1 MEFTYEIEILKKN
14 YGLGNDILYGL
25 CKNMPLERI
34 INGESFFWNN
44 NKYLSEEALAA
55 QMWLIGRSYSASPER
70 RYYKIEK
77 NKNNHEKLKLSS
89 SGDGLDTYFD
99 LLANELLEKIK
110 GDKDLI
116 NALEKLNCKY
126 NFDEDKL
133 ISDSDKETLKESINV
148 VLKFNEL
155 LKETRF
161 LIDKNDIEDYINNKL
176 KDLSKINIK
185 NLWQEDET
193 NALSFCSKFL
203 HFHYPNTV
211 FIMDNITKDHFKG
224 RGKELKFKFKFNNKC
239 DITES
244 CITVVKQEVRS
255 ILIDTFQFDKNYKET
270 DVEKDK
276 EALYIKHCVR
286 EYLLAKAIYNKDKT
300 IKTIFDEKYIPRIID
315 TYMLMA
321 NTK

>member
-1 MEFTYEIEILKKN
+1 MGFTDDEIKIFNKN
-14 YGLGNDILYGL
+14 YGLGNDILYNL
-25 CKNMPLERI
+25 CNDMPLGKI
-34 INGESFFWNN
+34 INSNGKIFSKYNN
-44 NKYLSEEALAA
+44 EYSAKEALAA
-55 QMWLIGRSYSASPER
+55 QMWLIGRSYAASPER
-70 RYYKIEK
+70 RYYKIEN
-77 NKNNHEKLKLSS
+77 NKNNDEKLKLSS

-99 LLANELLEKIK
+99 LLSNELLEKINVLK
-110 GDKDLI
+110 
-116 NALEKLNCKY
+116 KLNEKKY
-126 NFDEDKL
+126 NYDNNFEKDADIL
-133 ISDSDKETLKESINV
+133 IASVEA
-148 VLKFNEL
+148 VLGLNKL
-155 LKETRF
+155 LKDIRYA
-161 LIDKNDIEDYINNKL
+161 IDEEDIKTYLGKNMFVYDNY
-176 KDLSKINIK
+176 KDC
-185 NLWQEDET
+185 QT

-224 RGKELKFKFKFNNKC
+224 RGKELKFKFNNKD

-276 EALYIKHCVR
+276 EALYKKHCVR
-286 EYLLAKAIYNKDKT
+286 EYLLTKAIYNKDKT
-300 IKTIFDEKYIPRIID
+300 IFNKKYVPRIID

>member
-1 MEFTYEIEILKKN
+1 MNDEKNYFKKN
-14 YGLGNDILYGL
+14 YGLGNDILYNL
-25 CKNMPLERI
+25 CNDMPLWKI
-34 INGESFFWNN
+34 INRNEESFFKYD
-44 NKYLSEEALAA
+44 NKYSAKEALAA

-70 RYYKIEK
+70 RNYRIEK
-77 NKNNHEKLKLSS
+77 NKNNHEKLILGS

-99 LLANELLEKIK
+99 LLANELLNKIK
-110 GDKDLI
+110 GDNDFI
-116 NALEKLNCKY
+116 NALNKLNGKKY
-126 NFDEDKL
+126 NFGNNFEKDADIL
-133 ISDSDKETLKESINV
+133 IASVEA
-148 VLKFNEL
+148 VLGLNKL
-155 LKETRF
+155 LKDIRYA
-161 LIDKNDIEDYINNKL
+161 IDEEDIKTYLRKNMFVDDNY
-176 KDLSKINIK
+176 K
-185 NLWQEDET
+185 NGQT

-224 RGKELKFKFKFNNKC
+224 RGKELKFKFKFNNKD
-239 DITES
+239 DIMES

-270 DVEKDK
+270 DVDKDK
-276 EALYIKHCVR
+276 EALYKKHCVR

-315 TYMLMA
+315 TYMLMV

>member
-1 MEFTYEIEILKKN
+1 MT
-14 YGLGNDILYGL
+14 
-25 CKNMPLERI
+25 LEGI
-34 INGESFFWNN
+34 INEKSFSRNN
-44 NKYLSEEALAA
+44 YKYSAKEALAA

-70 RYYKIEK
+70 RNYRIEK

-99 LLANELLEKIK
+99 LLANKLLKKIK

-116 NALEKLNCKY
+116 NALNKLNGKKY
-126 NFDEDKL
+126 NFGNNFEKDADIL
-133 ISDSDKETLKESINV
+133 IASVEA
-148 VLKFNEL
+148 VLGLNKL
-155 LKETRF
+155 LKDIRYA
-161 LIDKNDIEDYINNKL
+161 IDEEDIKTYLGKNMFVDDNY
-176 KDLSKINIK
+176 K
-185 NLWQEDET
+185 NGQT

-211 FIMDNITKDHFKG
+211 FILDNITESHFKG
-224 RGKELKFKFKFNNKC
+224 RGKELKFKFNNE
-239 DITES
+239 DDES

-255 ILIDTFQFDKNYKET
+255 ILINTFEFDKNYKET

-276 EALYIKHCVR
+276 EALYKKHCVR

-300 IKTIFDEKYIPRIID
+300 IFDKKYVPRIID

>member
-1 MEFTYEIEILKKN
+1 MKKKYLKKIMS
-14 YGLGNDILYGL
+14 NDILYDL

-34 INGESFFWNN
+34 INGESFSRNDYEYSA
-44 NKYLSEEALAA
+44 KEVLAT

-70 RYYKIEK
+70 RNYRIEK
-77 NKNNHEKLKLSS
+77 NKNNHEKLILSS

-110 GDKDLI
+110 GDNDFI

-176 KDLSKINIK
+176 KYLSKINIE

-211 FIMDNITKDHFKG
+211 FIMDNITESHFKG
-224 RGKELKFKFKFNNKC
+224 RGKELKFKFNNE
-239 DITES
+239 DDES
-244 CITVVKQEVRS
+244 CIIVEKQNVKE
-255 ILIDTFQFDKNYKET
+255 ILINTFEFDKNYKET
-270 DVEKDK
+270 EMQKDK
-276 EALYIKHCVR
+276 KYFYKRHCVR
-286 EYLLAKAIYNKDKT
+286 EYLLAKAIYNKD
-300 IKTIFDEKYIPRIID
+300 KTIFDEKYIPRIID

>member
-1 MEFTYEIEILKKN
+1 MGFTKIELEIFKKS
-14 YGLGNDILYGL
+14 YGLGNDILYNL
-25 CKNMPLERI
+25 CNDMPLGKI
-34 INGESFFWNN
+34 INCNEESFS
-44 NKYLSEEALAA
+44 KYDNEYSAKEALAA
-55 QMWLIGRSYSASPER
+55 QMWLIGRSYAASPER
-70 RYYKIEK
+70 RNYNIEN
-77 NKNNHEKLKLSS
+77 NKNNNEKLKLSS

-110 GDKDLI
+110 GDNDFI
-116 NALEKLNCKY
+116 NALKKLNGKKY
-126 NFDEDKL
+126 NFDNNFEKDADIL
-133 ISDSDKETLKESINV
+133 IASVEA
-148 VLKFNEL
+148 VLGLNKL
-155 LKETRF
+155 LKDIRYA
-161 LIDKNDIEDYINNKL
+161 IDEEDIKTYLGKNMFVDDNY
-176 KDLSKINIK
+176 KDG
-185 NLWQEDET
+185 QT

-211 FIMDNITKDHFKG
+211 FIMDHITEGHFKG
-224 RGKELKFKFKFNNKC
+224 RGKELKFKFNNK
-239 DITES
+239 TES
-244 CITVVKQEVRS
+244 CITVEKQNVKE
-255 ILIDTFQFDKNYKET
+255 ILINTFEFDKNYKET

>member
-1 MEFTYEIEILKKN
+1 MGFTDNKKN
-14 YGLGNDILYGL
+14 YGLGNDILYDL
-25 CKNMPLERI
+25 CKNMPLEEI
-34 INGESFFWNN
+34 INEKSFLWNN
-44 NKYLSEEALAA
+44 NKYLAEEALAG

-70 RYYKIEK
+70 RNYRIEK
-77 NKNNHEKLKLSS
+77 NKNNHEKLVLSS

-99 LLANELLEKIK
+99 LLANELLKKIR
-110 GDKDLI
+110 GNKDLI

-161 LIDKNDIEDYINNKL
+161 LIDKNDIKDYINNKL
-176 KDLSKINIK
+176 KDLSKINIE

-211 FIMDNITKDHFKG
+211 FIWDNITESHFKG
-224 RGKELKFKFKFNNKC
+224 RGKELKFKFNNE
-239 DITES
+239 DDES
-244 CITVVKQEVRS
+244 CIIVEKQNVKE
-255 ILIDTFQFDKNYKET
+255 ILINTFEFDKNYKET
-270 DVEKDK
+270 EMQKDK
-276 EALYIKHCVR
+276 KYFYKRHCVR

-300 IKTIFDEKYIPRIID
+300 IFDNKYIPRIID

>member
-1 MEFTYEIEILKKN
+1 MGFTDDEIKIFKKS
-14 YGLGNDILYGL
+14 YGLGNDILYNL
-25 CKNMPLERI
+25 CNDMPLGKI
-34 INGESFFWNN
+34 INSSGESFF
-44 NKYLSEEALAA
+44 KYDNEYPAEEALAA
-55 QMWLIGRSYSASPER
+55 QMWLIGRSYAASPER
-70 RYYKIEK
+70 RNYNIEN
-77 NKNNHEKLKLSS
+77 NKNNDEKLKLSS

-193 NALSFCSKFL
+193 NSLSFCSKFL

-211 FIMDNITKDHFKG
+211 FIMDHITEGHFKG
-224 RGKELKFKFKFNNKC
+224 RGKELKFKFNNK
-239 DITES
+239 TES
-244 CITVVKQEVRS
+244 CITVEKQNVKE
-255 ILIDTFQFDKNYKET
+255 ILINTFEFDKNYKET
-270 DVEKDK
+270 DMQKDK
-276 EALYIKHCVR
+276 KYFYKRHCVR

-300 IKTIFDEKYIPRIID
+300 FKTIFDEKYIPRIID

>member
-1 MEFTYEIEILKKN
+1 MEFTDDEKNIFNKKN
-14 YGLGNDILYGL
+14 HGLGNDILYNL
-25 CKNMPLERI
+25 CRDMPLKKI
-34 INGESFFWNN
+34 INGESFLRNN
-44 NKYLSEEALAA
+44 NEYSAKEALAA
-55 QMWLIGRSYSASPER
+55 QMWIIGRSYAASPER

-110 GDKDLI
+110 GDKDLK

-161 LIDKNDIEDYINNKL
+161 LIDKNDIKDHINNKL

-203 HFHYPNTV
+203 HFHYPNAV
-211 FIMDNITKDHFKG
+211 FIMDNITEGHFKG
-224 RGKELKFKFKFNNKC
+224 RGKELKFKFNNKD

-244 CITVVKQEVRS
+244 CIIVEKQNVKE
-255 ILIDTFQFDKNYKET
+255 ILINTFEFDKNYKET
-270 DVEKDK
+270 DMQKDK
-276 EALYIKHCVR
+276 KYFYKRHCVR
-286 EYLLAKAIYNKDKT
+286 EYLLAKAIYNKD
-300 IKTIFDEKYIPRIID
+300 KTIFDEKYIPRIID